1 MKAKGSW
8 GPLCS
13 FGSAEQS
20 PDRRGLS
27 GARCS
32 GRRRPLLDCGQTAG
46 QRQQASFR
54 RVCTLDG
61 ICSLNFKLKNKIAKQ
76 TRLPEFKTKHL
87 KTWAVG
93 PTVPENPFGAS

>member
-1 MKAKGSW
+1 MGADAPCW
-8 GPLCS
+8 TVVRLQA
-13 FGSAEQS
+13 SA
-20 PDRRGLS
+20 D
-27 GARCS
+27 
-32 GRRRPLLDCGQTAG
+32 RPLSEECVL
-46 QRQQASFR
+46 
-54 RVCTLDG
+54 LDG